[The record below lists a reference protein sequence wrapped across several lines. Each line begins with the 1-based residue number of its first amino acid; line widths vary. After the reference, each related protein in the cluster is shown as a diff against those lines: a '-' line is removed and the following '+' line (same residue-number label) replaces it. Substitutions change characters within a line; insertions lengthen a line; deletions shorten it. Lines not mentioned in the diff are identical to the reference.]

1 MFKIEQHR
9 WHWKLLKL
17 LKIAQRVT
25 GRKTEC
31 HSLWHFHDINVW
43 ENGEWRPARRRLRSR
58 STNWHLD
65 RWVYWF
71 GCLMELCVCVPSFS
85 GSWQLTFQCHIP
97 AHCGVCSTWLSIR
110 PMNAVTMMHVWLQLL
125 ICTFKYQCKCITVL
139 LLFEFQWRKEEAA
152 VILNSWLWVQVL
164 WAPVERNWRRITW
177 TGHTANCWGGWHGAD
192 TAHWQSAS
200 EVKWI
205 KCSSNIWFSI
215 WFDHLWRAW
224 LGSVLGAPV
233 SSAVQELLAYRFN
246 LQANGIDWKGL
257 DVVMLINELI
267 KCYFI
272 TLSLVQPLAMNTK
285 QMQSSESQ
293 VSNWTTVPVASIRSL
308 TLHWCSFF

>member
-1 MFKIEQHR
+1 MT
-9 WHWKLLKL
+9 
-17 LKIAQRVT
+17 LKIAKIAENSSESDRGENRMPFIMT
-25 GRKTEC
+25 FSWHKCLRKWGVETSQEAPEEQIYKLTFRQV
-31 HSLWHFHDINVW
+31 SILI
-43 ENGEWRPARRRLRSR
+43 RLPYG
-58 STNWHLD
+58 
-65 RWVYWF
+65 VV
-71 GCLMELCVCVPSFS
+71 CVCSELL
-85 GSWQLTFQCHIP
+85 GIMA
-97 AHCGVCSTWLSIR
+97 AHFPVSHSCPLRWLSIR

-200 EVKWI
+200 EVKLI

-215 WFDHLWRAW
+215 WFEHRWRAW

-272 TLSLVQPLAMNTK
+272 TLSHVQLLAMNTK